1 MRTAALHVVA
11 GSLCNTARVCVS
23 QVSLLIALLGWRQLA
38 AHAVL
43 HPTMPACPGDR
54 GSAALHRF
62 MEGVLAVERVLQDY
76 LVSVGKASLV
86 EETPEIYSWIT
97 VHDSSTSFHGRHYHR
112 NHAMTAVMYLD
123 VSNTTVCIRT

>member
-1 MRTAALHVVA
+1 
-11 GSLCNTARVCVS
+11 
-23 QVSLLIALLGWRQLA
+23 
-38 AHAVL
+38 
-43 HPTMPACPGDR
+43 
-54 GSAALHRF
+54 

-123 VSNTTVCIRT
+123 VSNTTVCLRTRSKCLQCACLLLLNMAMVTLIPCMAWCILQSGLLKTMLGGLNAQCIRI